1 MVKVMVFEPIVMV
14 SLCQNRIRRMSFFH
28 SGYEW
33 LSRMA
38 ARATHAN
45 DSAEEKTR
53 KSVLTIVAV
62 IIAVLAVFW
71 GSAYVWLGKPLSG
84 AIPLA
89 YAIISFVSIGYYFF
103 TKRFAFFRFSQLLL
117 IFLLP
122 FFLMWSLGGFAHSSV
137 VMVWAFFT
145 PLAAMMFAD
154 VAHAAKWLV
163 AFVFFTILSAVIDP
177 NLAKAIIPMNETAI
191 RVFFVLN
198 IGVGFAAIFLVLNFF
213 VRQREQ
219 AHQAAL
225 LTKDDLERSNRQLQE
240 NEATIRQL
248 MLTDDLTG
256 VANRRHLD
264 ERLQFELERMQRYGR
279 GFSVIMAD
287 LDHFKQVNDTYG
299 HIKGD
304 EVIVTFADVLKSE
317 LRSADFVARFGGE
330 EFIVILPE
338 TAETAAQL
346 LADRVRASMQAKKIK
361 GFPHSVTASFG
372 VTGVKKED
380 SLEGV
385 VQRVDR
391 ALYQAKESGR
401 NQVVVV

>member
-1 MVKVMVFEPIVMV
+1 
-14 SLCQNRIRRMSFFH
+14 MSFFH